1 MAEGA
6 SLLTRNTEKYR
17 EFESHTLRQLLRC
30 TMVEDEYR
38 LLKVQY
44 EWLLDIVKRMEET
57 VLMNPDRMNTNEKLD
72 AVLYLIKQAKK
83 VEREE

>member
-1 MAEGA
+1 
-6 SLLTRNTEKYR
+6 
-17 EFESHTLRQLLRC
+17 
-30 TMVEDEYR
+30 MVEDEYR

-44 EWLLDIVKRMEET
+44 EWLLDIVKRMEEA